1 MYSEDTIAAPA
12 TAVGEGGIA
21 IIRMSGPL
29 SETILKSCFFP
40 SQPVDNLSTHHL
52 YYGHIQKA
60 NGLMIDEVMAVLMRG
75 PKSFT
80 REDVVEIHCHGGSV
94 VVTQILDLLIE
105 SGARLASPGEFTYR
119 AFLNGRIDLTR
130 AEAIVDLIR
139 SRSEGAAR
147 IAVSQL
153 QGKLH
158 RSLLQYKNTLLDVL
172 SHVEADID
180 FPEDEIDPKTF
191 DGISLQVHQLVEDI
205 DHLLSTFNSG
215 RVIRE
220 GVSVLIF
227 GRPNVGKSSLLN
239 AFLGESRAI
248 VTDVAGTTR
257 DTLEET
263 VLLDGLSLRLID
275 TAGVRHTEDI
285 VEAEGVKRAKDKI
298 AGADLV
304 LLVVDGH
311 VGITPDDRLALNL
324 LENIPSLLVV
334 NKADLSP
341 ASLDPLFSAI
351 PHVSVSVRTGEGINE
366 LIKRIK
372 QIILKDRSQEERE
385 SFMLSDRRHFQ
396 SLLRCRQSL
405 QGFLEN
411 ATGDFSSEFLAM
423 DLREAISHLG
433 EITGETTPDDVLNRI
448 FSKFCI
454 GK

>member
-21 IIRMSGPL
+21 IIRISGPL
-29 SETILKSCFFP
+29 SESILKSCFVP
-40 SQPVDNLSTHHL
+40 SQPIDTLSSHYL
-52 YYGHIQKA
+52 YFGHIENA
-60 NGLMIDEVMAVLMRG
+60 NGLIIDEVMAVLMRG

-94 VVTQILDLLIE
+94 VVMQILDLLIE
-105 SGARLASPGEFTYR
+105 AGARLASPGEFTYR

-158 RSLLQYKNTLLDVL
+158 QSLLQYKNTLLDVL

-180 FPEDEIDPKTF
+180 FPEEDIDPNTF
-191 DGISLQVHQLVEDI
+191 DGIALQVRQLTGDM

-215 RVIRE
+215 RVLRE

-239 AFLGESRAI
+239 VLLGESRAI

-263 VLLDGLSLRLID
+263 VQLEGLPLRLID
-275 TAGVRHTEDI
+275 TAGVRQTEDI

-304 LLVVDGH
+304 LLVIDGH
-311 VGITPDDRLALNL
+311 EGITSDDRLALNL
-324 LENIPSLLVV
+324 LEKVPSLLVL

-341 ASLDPLFSAI
+341 APLDPLFAAL
-351 PHVSVSVRTGEGINE
+351 PHVNVSVRTGEGVEE
-366 LIKRIK
+366 LKKRIK
-372 QIILKDRSQEERE
+372 QILGADVSQEGGE
-385 SFMLSDRRHFQ
+385 SFMLSDRRHYQ
-396 SLLRCRQSL
+396 SLLRCRKNL
-405 QGFLEN
+405 LNFLEN
-411 ATGDFSSEFLAM
+411 MTAVHSPEFLAM
-423 DLREAISHLG
+423 DLREALAHLG
-433 EITGETTPDDVLNRI
+433 EITGETTPDDVLNNI